1 MTVITRV
8 DQLEQ
13 GNHNKE
19 YFYDGKNIGYFSRSG
34 LVPGALYGSSTMYV
48 FGSGKRL
55 TQSEVESGKLEERV
69 KAGGRRRTRR
79 QKKMKKSQ
87 KKSKQSKKSRSRR
100 RR

>member
-13 GNHNKE
+13 GNHNKD
-19 YFYDGKNIGYFSRSG
+19 YDYDGKNIGYFSRSG
-34 LVPGALYGSSTMYV
+34 LVPGVFGSSTMYV
-48 FGSGKRL
+48 FGLGKRL
-55 TQSEVESGKLEERV
+55 TKSEVESGKLEERV
-69 KAGGRRRTRR
+69 KVGGRRRTRR

-87 KKSKQSKKSRSRR
+87 KKSKQNKKSRSRR